1 MYLYIPL
8 LVSEKKNNENVH
20 SRYMNMSNKQNLSII
35 HDLKTI
41 EKLLLQNYKQ
51 YNNINKHFE
60 FVLSKQLSSGQIR
73 VYHENNHKQKINN
86 YVIKISG
93 IWETSN
99 KIGLTYKI
107 LEL

>member
-1 MYLYIPL
+1 
-8 LVSEKKNNENVH
+8 
-20 SRYMNMSNKQNLSII
+20 MNNKQNLSII

-51 YNNINKHFE
+51 YNKIDKQFE
-60 FVLSKQLSSGQIR
+60 FVLSKQLATGQIR
-73 VYHENNHKQKINN
+73 VYHENNHKQKFNN

-93 IWETSN
+93 IWETSH